1 MTGEWVQWTSK
12 VPQIEVETHR
22 VAAADLVIPTVDT
35 VRHEMLLNTWLSEHK
50 PLLPIIDYEAS
61 LTGEWVQWTSKV
73 PQIEVET
80 HRVAAADLVIP
91 TVDTVRHEMLLN
103 TWLSEH
109 KPLDMDVVSVNFSS
123 STTPELLMRTF
134 DHYCEYRRTP
144 NGVVLSPVQISR
156 WLVIFCDEI
165 NLPAPDKYGTQRVIS
180 FLRQLVEMNGFYR
193 TSDQTWVSLERIQ
206 FVGACNPPT
215 DPGRHPLSLR
225 FLRHVPVV
233 YVDYPGQTSL
243 VQIYGAFNRAMLRVS
258 SNLRSF
264 AEPLTNAMVDFY
276 LQSQEHFTQDEQP
289 HYIYSPR
296 ELTRWVRAISEAIT
310 PLEKVDGD
318 ALVRL
323 WAHEALRLFQDRL
336 DRLVRDDEREWTDQ
350 LLDRTA
356 EKYFGAS
363 CNLKT
368 ALERPMLYS
377 CWLTKNYLPVTK
389 DQLKEYVK
397 ARLKSFYEEE
407 LDVQLVL
414 FDQMLDHV
422 LRIDRIYRQ
431 PQGHLLLI
439 GTSGSGKTT
448 LSRFVAWINGLSVFQ
463 GLVYV

>member
-1 MTGEWVQWTSK
+1 MQRWAYAAVVLFCLLTDLRRRARLLENQIDLKLVALNKLTSGTSGRY
-12 VPQIEVETHR
+12 ET
-22 VAAADLVIPTVDT
+22 
-35 VRHEMLLNTWLSEHK
+35 LLNEKAIVNSKQKEFDSLSSELEGMLAK
-50 PLLPIIDYEAS
+50 LTQIDEQLPIIDYEAS

-109 KPLDMDVVSVNFSS
+109 KPLVLCGPPGSGKTMTLLSALRSLQVLYFKKRNIAFSYIFKDMDVVSVNFSS

-276 LQSQEHFTQDEQP
+276 LQSQ
-289 HYIYSPR
+289 
-296 ELTRWVRAISEAIT
+296 
-310 PLEKVDGD
+310 
-318 ALVRL
+318 VRL
-323 WAHEALRLFQDRL
+323 II
-336 DRLVRDDEREWTDQ
+336 LVE
-350 LLDRTA
+350 
-356 EKYFGAS
+356 S
-363 CNLKT
+363 I
-368 ALERPMLYS
+368 S
-377 CWLTKNYLPVTK
+377 
-389 DQLKEYVK
+389 
-397 ARLKSFYEEE
+397 
-407 LDVQLVL
+407 
-414 FDQMLDHV
+414 
-422 LRIDRIYRQ
+422 
-431 PQGHLLLI
+431 
-439 GTSGSGKTT
+439 
-448 LSRFVAWINGLSVFQ
+448 
-463 GLVYV
+463 